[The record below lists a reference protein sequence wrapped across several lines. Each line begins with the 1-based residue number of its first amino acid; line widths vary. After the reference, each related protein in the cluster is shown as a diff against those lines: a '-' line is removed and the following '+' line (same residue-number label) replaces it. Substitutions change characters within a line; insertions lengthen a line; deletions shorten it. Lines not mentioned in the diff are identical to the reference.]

1 MTDFTTDDIVRVI
14 SGEFMGCV
22 GYVLDAEDDRV
33 NVKLEFN
40 AVSGEDLPAD
50 AEALFEPDELEID

>member
-1 MTDFTTDDIVRVI
+1 MANFTTDDIVRVI
-14 SGEFMGCV
+14 SGEFAGCV

-40 AVSGEDLPAD
+40 AVSGMDLPAD
-50 AEALFEPDELEID
+50 EEHVFEPDELEID